1 MESTENEPVLNVD
14 ELNSGQELTESAGDN
29 LENNEEVASE
39 STNNNSENNDDDFE
53 IEAFD
58 PKAFAAR
65 EEKEEEEEEKVNTEE
80 EDDIPA
86 WPDIDEVES
95 SKEEEKE
102 KVVSES
108 SEPVSENENNKDSSN
123 EEVTQDHFKSFT
135 NQLGLEAENIEE
147 LKEVLNSIVE
157 ENNKLREQ
165 PVRTESNKRLD
176 DLNNFLKLEDELLVR
191 KSFEADGLKE
201 DKLDYAIDRLLDTGL
216 IEVEALKIRNN
227 IDKAIKA
234 ESQNII
240 NKREQESAK
249 QEQDHTEAVESFGNY
264 MQSIDTL
271 FSFKITGNPD
281 KLPEVRRSH
290 TEYVTSGKYLKE
302 ITESEKNLAE
312 SSWLWRNRDVLKNA
326 LVNNG
331 RQNGRKE
338 ILDKIGIPDKR
349 KPQRFMNPAD
359 TGDFDPAKFLK

>member
-29 LENNEEVASE
+29 LENNKEVV
-39 STNNNSENNDDDFE
+39 SENTNSDDDFK

-58 PKAFAAR
+58 PKAFSSR
-65 EEKEEEEEEKVNTEE
+65 EEEEEETEEKTEE
-80 EDDIPA
+80 EEEDNTLA
-86 WPDIDEVES
+86 WPDLE
-95 SKEEEKE
+95 SKEEKTEEEKTEEE
-102 KVVSES
+102 KTEEEQIVNKESEDN
-108 SEPVSENENNKDSSN
+108 NENNNS
-123 EEVTQDHFKSFT
+123 EVTQEQFKTFT
-135 NQLGLEAENIEE
+135 NELGLEVENIDE
-147 LKEVLNSIVE
+147 LKQVLNELVE
-157 ENNKLREQ
+157 ENNKLKEG
-165 PVRTESNKRLD
+165 PVSVVSNKRLD

-227 IDKAIKA
+227 IEKAVKA
-234 ESQNII
+234 ENQNII

-249 QEQDHTEAVESFGNY
+249 QEESHTEAVESFGNY
-264 MQSIDTL
+264 MQSVDTL

-281 KLPEVRRSH
+281 NLPEVRKNH

-302 ITESEKNLAE
+302 ITESEKTLAE

-326 LVNNG
+326 LINNG
-331 RQNGRKE
+331 RQNGRRE
-338 ILDKIGIPDKR
+338 ILDKIGVPDKR
-349 KPQRFMNPAD
+349 KPQRFTNPTD
-359 TGDFDPAKFLK
+359 TGDFDPAKFLSK

>member
-14 ELNSGQELTESAGDN
+14 ETNSGQELTEGAGES
-29 LENNEEVASE
+29 LENNEEVVSE
-39 STNNNSENNDDDFE
+39 EESNDDFKIDS
-53 IEAFD
+53 FD
-58 PKAFAAR
+58 PKAFSAQ
-65 EEKEEEEEEKVNTEE
+65 EEKEEGEEKEVEEE
-80 EDDIPA
+80 EDDTPA
-86 WPDIDEVES
+86 WPDLEEVNDDVNDS
-95 SKEEEKE
+95 EEEVGE
-102 KVVSES
+102 DNIVNNDSEAD
-108 SEPVSENENNKDSSN
+108 SETNSDEDYYT

-147 LKEVLNSIVE
+147 LKEVLNNIVK

-165 PVRTESNKRLD
+165 PKNVESNKRLD

-227 IDKAIKA
+227 IDKAIKT
-234 ESQNII
+234 ESQNVI

-264 MQSIDTL
+264 MQGIDTL

-281 KLPEVRRSH
+281 KLPEVRKSH

-349 KPQRFMNPAD
+349 KPQRFTNPTD

>member
-157 ENNKLREQ
+157 EL
-165 PVRTESNKRLD
+165 S
-176 DLNNFLKLEDELLVR
+176 
-191 KSFEADGLKE
+191 
-201 DKLDYAIDRLLDTGL
+201 L
-216 IEVEALKIRNN
+216 IHI
-227 IDKAIKA
+227 
-234 ESQNII
+234 
-240 NKREQESAK
+240 
-249 QEQDHTEAVESFGNY
+249 
-264 MQSIDTL
+264 
-271 FSFKITGNPD
+271 
-281 KLPEVRRSH
+281 
-290 TEYVTSGKYLKE
+290 
-302 ITESEKNLAE
+302 
-312 SSWLWRNRDVLKNA
+312 
-326 LVNNG
+326 
-331 RQNGRKE
+331 
-338 ILDKIGIPDKR
+338 
-349 KPQRFMNPAD
+349 
-359 TGDFDPAKFLK
+359 